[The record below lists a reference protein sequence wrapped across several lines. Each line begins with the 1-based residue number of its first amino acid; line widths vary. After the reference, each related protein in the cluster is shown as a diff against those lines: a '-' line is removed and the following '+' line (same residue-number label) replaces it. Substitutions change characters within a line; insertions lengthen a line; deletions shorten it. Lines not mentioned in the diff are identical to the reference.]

1 MKIIRM
7 ILAIIAILFTL
18 LLAIVAPWALLGTL
32 LVGFGVYQSAQ
43 KRKGRLTFSRPGWF
57 ITIGLIFA
65 LVITGITAD
74 PVEETATETKLASKE
89 EKKEKEEAAKKK
101 EEAEEKAKEKAA
113 AEKKEEE
120 AKAKAKAEEEAK
132 AKAAAA
138 AQQKQLAD
146 KFSLEQV
153 TVARAID
160 GDTLELSDG
169 RKVRLVGVNTPES
182 TTRTEKYG
190 KEASKYTASQ
200 LEGKKVW
207 IQKDVSD
214 TDRYSRYLRFIW
226 LQIPTDDMN
235 EKEIRSK
242 MFNAQLVLNG
252 YAEPSTYSPDV
263 KYSEVFKKLGREAR
277 EKDAGLW
284 AFDENGTTK
293 GDLDPKKAVATATPS
308 KQSSSSNSS
317 SNTTPAPTP
326 TPAPEPKPAAEPVF
340 YQNCDALR
348 QDHPQGVP
356 QGHPAYASKHD
367 RDKDGYACEIN

>member
-18 LLAIVAPWALLGTL
+18 LLSIVAPWALLGTL

-57 ITIGLIFA
+57 IAIGLIFA
-65 LVITGITAD
+65 LMVTGITAD

-89 EKKEKEEAAKKK
+89 EKQEKDETKEKAEEA
-101 EEAEEKAKEKAA
+101 KAKAA
-113 AEKKEEE
+113 AEKKAEE

-132 AKAAAA
+132 AKASAAA
-138 AQQKQLAD
+138 KQKQLAD

-169 RKVRLVGVNTPES
+169 RKVRLVGINTPES

-214 TDRYSRYLRFIW
+214 TDRYSRYLRFVW

-277 EKDAGLW
+277 EKDSGLW
-284 AFDENGTTK
+284 AFGENGTTK

-308 KQSSSSNSS
+308 KPSSSSSS
-317 SNTTPAPTP
+317 SSSDTTPAPV
-326 TPAPEPKPAAEPVF
+326 PEPKPAAEPVF